1 MEETRTKLLYVR
13 YVKEDKLIELPEPI
27 EIDIN
32 KIVKNEKKTL
42 KYILE
47 IVIKKWGETYK
58 RLSKYEKED

>member
-47 IVIKKWGETYK
+47 IVIEKWKETYK
-58 RLSKYEKED
+58 RLSQYEKEN